1 MNRKEHSTLSE
12 ELQHLR
18 DSLLRDT
25 NRGMDQQR
33 VIEKMKAERRETI
46 CVQAHQRQELERDL
60 CEAEKKVK
68 HIGYPVWF
76 VAASRGPTFHLQWY
90 FILFL
95 KRTMPARNYKI
106 RPFRTVCYNTELGYR
121 SLQGKRKCK
130 KKKKNQWYKFSVIWI
145 CRWNNGQG
153 GTLLTQFS
161 TARDPFHHSYI
172 ALDTRRC

>member
-1 MNRKEHSTLSE
+1 MNRKEHSSLSE

-46 CVQAHQRQELERDL
+46 CVQAHQRQQLERDL

-76 VAASRGPTFHLQWY
+76 VAASRGPTFHLQWGVH
-90 FILFL
+90 FVSETHNAGAKLQDKAVSNSLLRLRVVPHFSSGIVERA
-95 KRTMPARNYKI
+95 KRESA
-106 RPFRTVCYNTELGYR
+106 
-121 SLQGKRKCK
+121 
-130 KKKKNQWYKFSVIWI
+130 
-145 CRWNNGQG
+145 
-153 GTLLTQFS
+153 
-161 TARDPFHHSYI
+161 
-172 ALDTRRC
+172 